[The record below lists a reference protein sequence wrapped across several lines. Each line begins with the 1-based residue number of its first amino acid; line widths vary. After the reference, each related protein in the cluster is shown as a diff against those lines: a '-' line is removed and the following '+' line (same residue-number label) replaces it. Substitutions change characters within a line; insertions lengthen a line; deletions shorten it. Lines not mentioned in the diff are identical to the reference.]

1 MTKATP
7 LEGVPPKEFGDGW
20 LTKNAQDC
28 AKIAIAFGGFEPSEI
43 VLTVHKIQKGKG
55 LANMTTLTNALQ
67 LIYDNSRTVEEK
79 TERDNRLAA
88 FKANL

>member
-1 MTKATP
+1 MTKAAP
-7 LEGVPPKEFGDGW
+7 LEDVTFPPKEFGDGW

-55 LANMTTLTNALQ
+55 LANMTTLTTPFN
-67 LIYDNSRTVEEK
+67 
-79 TERDNRLAA
+79 
-88 FKANL
+88 